1 VNPNTPLIFQ
11 SEHDQGEKKM
21 PPAIDTVTA
30 TVTAAAAAGSA
41 AAAVA
46 GDSLIIRSTSGRVRL
61 LNAWIDTDATGFV
74 QITSPKL
81 HDNTRGLRFRT
92 AIHTPYPLLPF
103 ETMQDLYPVDTLAV
117 TVASAAGAGK
127 IDNTSL
133 MVYYDDLSG
142 VQQTLIDVPTLQKR
156 KLETVTVE
164 YAPGAP
170 ASGST
175 YSGLAAINAQSDL
188 LKRGSSYALVGY
200 QVSSTLV
207 TLTIRGADS
216 GNLRIPMPG
225 FAPMGFVS
233 ATWFYDLANYYGLP
247 LIPVFQ
253 ANNSPAIFIEQIS
266 NDLLAAI
273 TASLIFVRLG

>member
-1 VNPNTPLIFQ
+1 
-11 SEHDQGEKKM
+11 M

-46 GDSLIIRSTSGRVRL
+46 GDSLIIRSTASRVRL
-61 LNAWIDTDATGFV
+61 LNAWIDTDAAGFLQV
-74 QITSPKL
+74 TSPKL

-92 AIHTPYPLLPF
+92 TVHQPFPLLPF

-117 TVASAAGAGK
+117 TIASAAGAGK
-127 IDNTSL
+127 IDNATL
-133 MVYYDDLSG
+133 MVYYDDIQGIS
-142 VQQTLIDVPTLQKR
+142 QTLIDVPTLEKR
-156 KLETVTVE
+156 RLETVTVE

-175 YSGLAAINAQSDL
+175 YSGLAAITAQSDL

-200 QVSSTLV
+200 KMGANAT

-216 GNLRIPMPG
+216 GNFRIPMP
-225 FAPMGFVS
+225 ADANS
-233 ATWFYDLANYYGLP
+233 AYYTTTWFMALSDWFQLP

-266 NDLLAAI
+266 NDLLAAV

>member
-1 VNPNTPLIFQ
+1 
-11 SEHDQGEKKM
+11 M

-30 TVTAAAAAGSA
+30 TVTAAAAGGSA

-46 GDSLIIRSTSGRVRL
+46 GDSLIIRSTAGRVRL
-61 LNAWIDTDATGFV
+61 LNMWTDSDALGFV
-74 QITSPKL
+74 QVTSPKL
-81 HDNTRGLRFRT
+81 HDNTRGLRVRT
-92 AIHTPYPLLPF
+92 TAHNPFPLLPY
-103 ETMQDLYPVDTLAV
+103 EAMQDLYPVDTLAL

-127 IDNTSL
+127 IDNTTL
-133 MVYYDDLSG
+133 MVYYDDITG
-142 VQQTLIDVPTLQKR
+142 IQQGLIDVPTLQKR

-200 QVSSTLV
+200 QVSANLT

-225 FAPMGFVS
+225 FFPAGFAS
-233 ATWFYDLANYYGLP
+233 GTWFYDLSNYYGLP

-253 ANNSPAIFIEQIS
+253 ANNSAGIFIEQVS

>member
-1 VNPNTPLIFQ
+1 
-11 SEHDQGEKKM
+11 M
-21 PPAIDTVTA
+21 PPAIDTITA

-46 GDSLIIRSTSGRVRL
+46 GDSLVIRSTSGRVRL
-61 LNAWIDTDATGFV
+61 VNMWIDTDATGFV
-74 QITSPKL
+74 QVTSPKL

-92 AIHTPYPLLPF
+92 QVHQPLPNLPF
-103 ETMQDLYPVDTLAV
+103 ECMQDFYPVDTLTV

-127 IDNTSL
+127 IDNTMM

-142 VQQTLIDVPTLQKR
+142 VAQTLIDVPTLEKR
-156 KLETVTVE
+156 RLETVTVE

-175 YSGLAAINAQSDL
+175 YSGLAAITAQSDL
-188 LKRGSSYALVGY
+188 LKRGSSYALVGAIT
-200 QVSSTLV
+200 SANV
-207 TLTIRGADS
+207 TGITVRGADS
-216 GNLRIPMPG
+216 GNLRVPVPG
-225 FAPMGFVS
+225 PAPFQDRQ
-233 ATWFYDLANYYGLP
+233 ATWFYDLSNYMNLA

-253 ANNSPAIFIEQIS
+253 ANNSPAIFVEQIS

>member
-1 VNPNTPLIFQ
+1 
-11 SEHDQGEKKM
+11 M
-21 PPAIDTVTA
+21 PPAIDTITA

-46 GDSLIIRSTSGRVRL
+46 GDSLALRSTSGRIRL
-61 LNAWIDTDATGFV
+61 LNMWIDTDAAGFV
-74 QITSPKL
+74 QVTSPKL

-92 AIHTPYPLLPF
+92 TAHEPFPLLPF
-103 ETMQDLYPVDTLAV
+103 ETMQDFFPVDQLAV
-117 TVASAAGAGK
+117 TIASVAGAGK
-127 IDNTSL
+127 IDNL
-133 MVYYDDLSG
+133 MMMIYYDDLTG
-142 VQQTLIDVPTLQKR
+142 QNAALIDVPTLQKR

-170 ASGST
+170 GAGNV

-200 QVSSTLV
+200 QVSANV
-207 TLTIRGADS
+207 TGLTIRGADS

-225 FAPMGFVS
+225 VFPGGFFS
-233 ATWFYDLANYYGLP
+233 GSWFYDLSNYFGLP

-253 ANNSPAIFIEQIS
+253 ANNSPGIFIEQVS

>member
-1 VNPNTPLIFQ
+1 MATAVNVP
-11 SEHDQGEKKM
+11 GG
-21 PPAIDTVTA
+21 PAIDTITV
-30 TVTAAAAAGSA
+30 TVTAALAAGSA

-46 GDSLIIRSTSGRVRL
+46 GDSLVIRSTASRVRL
-61 LNAWIDTDATGFV
+61 IQAWIDTDAAGFL

-92 AIHTPYPLLPF
+92 TVHQPFPLLPF
-103 ETMQDLYPVDTLAV
+103 EAMQDFYPVDTLAAV
-117 TVASAAGAGK
+117 IASAAGAGK
-127 IDNTSL
+127 IDNATL
-133 MVYYDDLSG
+133 MVYYDNIQG
-142 VQQTLIDVPTLQKR
+142 VSQTLIDVKTLEARRQ
-156 KLETVTVE
+156 ETVTVE

-175 YSGLAAINAQSDL
+175 YSGLAALTAQSDL

-200 QVSSTLV
+200 KMGANAT

-216 GNLRIPMPG
+216 GNLRIPMPADSNSG
-225 FAPMGFVS
+225 YYTT
-233 ATWFYDLANYYGLP
+233 TWFMALSDWTGIP

-266 NDLLAAI
+266 NDLLAAV

>member
-1 VNPNTPLIFQ
+1 
-11 SEHDQGEKKM
+11 M

-30 TVTAAAAAGSA
+30 TVTAAAVAGSA

-46 GDSLIIRSTSGRVRL
+46 GDSLIVRSTTGRVRL
-61 LNAWIDTDATGFV
+61 LSTWIDTDAAGFL

-92 AIHTPYPLLPF
+92 TTHNPFPLTPY

-117 TVASAAGAGK
+117 TIASVAGAGK
-127 IDNTSL
+127 IDNATM
-133 MVYYDDLSG
+133 MVYYDDLAG
-142 VQQTLIDVPTLQKR
+142 IQQTLIDVPTLQKR

-200 QVSSTLV
+200 QVSASVT

-225 FAPMGFVS
+225 FFPGGFYS
-233 ATWFYDLANYYGLP
+233 GTWFYDLSNYYGLP

-253 ANNSPAIFIEQIS
+253 ANNSPGIFIEQIS

>member
-1 VNPNTPLIFQ
+1 
-11 SEHDQGEKKM
+11 M

-30 TVTAAAAAGSA
+30 TVTAAAASPGSA
-41 AAAVA
+41 AAAVT
-46 GDSLIIRSTSGRVRL
+46 GDSLIVRSTSGRVRL
-61 LNAWIDTDATGFV
+61 LNCWIDTDALGFL

-81 HDNTRGLRFRT
+81 HDNTRGIRFRT
-92 AIHTPYPLLPF
+92 TAHNPFPLLPF
-103 ETMQDLYPVDTLAV
+103 EAMQDLYPVDTLAV

-127 IDNTSL
+127 IDNA
-133 MVYYDDLSG
+133 MMMIYYDDLSG

-175 YSGLAAINAQSDL
+175 YSGLAAINAASDL

-200 QVSSTLV
+200 QVSANV
-207 TLTIRGADS
+207 TGLTIRGADS

-225 FAPMGFVS
+225 FFPGGFIS
-233 ATWFYDLANYYGLP
+233 ATWFYDLSNYFGLP

>member
-1 VNPNTPLIFQ
+1 
-11 SEHDQGEKKM
+11 M
-21 PPAIDTVTA
+21 PSAIDTVTT

-41 AAAVA
+41 AAAVS
-46 GDSLIIRSTSGRVRL
+46 GDSLVVRSTSSRVRL
-61 LNAWIDTDATGFV
+61 LNAWIDTDAVGFV

-81 HDNTRGLRFRT
+81 HDNTRGLRFKT
-92 AIHTPYPLLPF
+92 TVHQPFPLLPF
-103 ETMQDLYPVDTLAV
+103 EAMQDFYPVDALAV
-117 TVASAAGAGK
+117 TVGSVAGAGK
-127 IDNTSL
+127 IDNLS
-133 MVYYDDLSG
+133 MMIYYDDIQG
-142 VQQTLIDVPTLQKR
+142 VAQTLIDVPTLEKR

-175 YSGLAAINAQSDL
+175 YSGLAALTAQSDL

-200 QVSSTLV
+200 KMSASAT

-216 GNLRIPMPG
+216 GNFRIPMP
-225 FAPMGFVS
+225 ADSNS
-233 ATWFYDLANYYGLP
+233 AYYTSTWFLTLSDWFQLP

-266 NDLLAAI
+266 NDLLAAVAA
-273 TASLIFVRLG
+273 TLIFVRLG

>member
-1 VNPNTPLIFQ
+1 VTCNTPPSFS
-11 SEHDQGEKKM
+11 SESQGETKM
-21 PPAIDTVTA
+21 PPAIDTITA
-30 TVTAAAAAGSA
+30 TVTAAAASPGSA
-41 AAAVA
+41 AAAVS
-46 GDSLIIRSTSGRVRL
+46 GDSLVIRSTASRVRL
-61 LNAWIDTDATGFV
+61 LNAWIDTDALGFV

-92 AIHTPYPLLPF
+92 TVHNPFPLLPM
-103 ETMQDLYPVDTLAV
+103 ETMQDFYPVDTLAV

-127 IDNTSL
+127 IDNVTM
-133 MVYYDDLSG
+133 MVYYDDIQG
-142 VQQTLIDVPTLQKR
+142 IAQTLIDVPTLSKR
-156 KLETVTVE
+156 KLETVAVE

-175 YSGLAAINAQSDL
+175 YSGLAAITAQSDL

-200 QVSSTLV
+200 QVSGNLT

-216 GNLRIPMPG
+216 GNFRIPMPG
-225 FAPMGFVS
+225 FFPFGFES
-233 ATWFYDLANYYGLP
+233 ATWFYDLANYFSLP

-253 ANNSPAIFIEQIS
+253 ANNSPAIFIEQVS

>member
-1 VNPNTPLIFQ
+1 
-11 SEHDQGEKKM
+11 M
-21 PPAIDTVTA
+21 PPAIDTITA

-46 GDSLIIRSTSGRVRL
+46 GDSLIIRSTAGRVRL
-61 LNAWIDTDATGFV
+61 LNMWIDTDAAGFV
-74 QITSPKL
+74 QVTSPKL
-81 HDNTRGLRFRT
+81 HDNTRGLRLRT
-92 AIHTPYPLLPF
+92 TAHEPYPLLPY

-117 TVASAAGAGK
+117 NVASAAGAGK
-127 IDNTSL
+127 IDNATL

-142 VQQTLIDVPTLQKR
+142 IQQTLIDVPTLQKR

-200 QVSSTLV
+200 QVSANLT

-225 FAPMGFVS
+225 YFPAGFASG
-233 ATWFYDLANYYGLP
+233 TWFYDLSNYFGLP

-253 ANNSPAIFIEQIS
+253 ANNSPGIFIEQIS

>member
-1 VNPNTPLIFQ
+1 
-11 SEHDQGEKKM
+11 M

-30 TVTAAAAAGSA
+30 TVTAAAAGGSA

-46 GDSLIIRSTSGRVRL
+46 GDSFILRSTTGRIRL
-61 LNAWIDTDATGFV
+61 LNCWIDTDAAGFV

-92 AIHTPYPLLPF
+92 QAHNPFPLLPF
-103 ETMQDLYPVDTLAV
+103 EAMQDLYPVDNLAV
-117 TVASAAGAGK
+117 TIGSVAGAGK
-127 IDNTSL
+127 IDNL
-133 MVYYDDLSG
+133 MMMIYYDDLTGQSAA
-142 VQQTLIDVPTLQKR
+142 LIDVPTLQKR

-164 YAPGAP
+164 YGPGAP
-170 ASGST
+170 ASGSA
-175 YSGLAAINAQSDL
+175 YSGLAAINAAADL

-200 QVSSTLV
+200 QVSANV
-207 TLTIRGADS
+207 TGLTIRGADS

-225 FAPMGFVS
+225 WSPAGFVT
-233 ATWFYDLANYYGLP
+233 ATWFYDLSNYYGLP

-273 TASLIFVRLG
+273 TASLLFVRLG

>member
-1 VNPNTPLIFQ
+1 
-11 SEHDQGEKKM
+11 M

-30 TVTAAAAAGSA
+30 TVTAAAAGGTA

-46 GDSLIIRSTSGRVRL
+46 GDSLIVRSTASRVRL
-61 LNAWIDTDATGFV
+61 LNMWIDTDALGFV
-74 QITSPKL
+74 QVPSPKL
-81 HDNTRGLRFRT
+81 HDNTRGLRLRT
-92 AIHTPYPLLPF
+92 QVHQPFPLLPW

-117 TVASAAGAGK
+117 TIASAAGAGK
-127 IDNTSL
+127 IDNLT
-133 MVYYDDLSG
+133 MMIYYDDIQG
-142 VQQTLIDVPTLQKR
+142 IAQTLIDVPTLQKR

-175 YSGLAAINAQSDL
+175 YSGIAAITAQSDL

-200 QVSSTLV
+200 QASANLT

-216 GNLRIPMPG
+216 GNFRVPMPG
-225 FAPMGFVS
+225 PAPFQDRS
-233 ATWFYDLANYYGLP
+233 STFFYDLASYYNLP

-253 ANNSPAIFIEQIS
+253 ANNSPGIFIEQVS

>member
-1 VNPNTPLIFQ
+1 
-11 SEHDQGEKKM
+11 M

-41 AAAVA
+41 AAAVS

-61 LNAWIDTDATGFV
+61 LNMWIDTDATGFV
-74 QITSPKL
+74 QVTSPKL

-92 AIHTPYPLLPF
+92 AVHEPFPLLPY
-103 ETMQDLYPVDTLAV
+103 ESMQDLYPVDTLAV
-117 TVASAAGAGK
+117 TVASAATAGK
-127 IDNTSL
+127 IDNTTL
-133 MVYYDDLSG
+133 MVYYDDLAG
-142 VQQTLIDVPTLQKR
+142 IAQTLIDVPTLQKR
-156 KLETVTVE
+156 KLESVTVE
-164 YAPGAP
+164 YSPGAP

-175 YSGLAAINAQSDL
+175 YAGLAAINAQSDL

-200 QVSSTLV
+200 QVSANLT

-225 FAPMGFVS
+225 YFPAGFASG
-233 ATWFYDLANYYGLP
+233 TWFYDISQYFGLP

-253 ANNSPAIFIEQIS
+253 ANNSPGIFIEQVS

>member
-1 VNPNTPLIFQ
+1 
-11 SEHDQGEKKM
+11 M
-21 PPAIDTVTA
+21 PSAIDTITA
-30 TVTAAAAAGSA
+30 TVTAAAVAGSA

-46 GDSLIIRSTSGRVRL
+46 GDSLIIRSTAARVRL
-61 LNAWIDTDATGFV
+61 LNAWIDTDALGFV

-81 HDNTRGLRFRT
+81 HDNTRGLRVRT
-92 AIHTPYPLLPF
+92 TVHEPFPLLPY

-127 IDNTSL
+127 IDNTML
-133 MVYYDDLSG
+133 MVYYDDIAG
-142 VQQTLIDVPTLQKR
+142 IQQGLIDVPTLQKR

-175 YSGLAAINAQSDL
+175 YSGLAAINASSDL

-200 QVSSTLV
+200 QVSANV
-207 TLTIRGADS
+207 TGLTIRGADS

-225 FAPMGFVS
+225 YFPGGFLS
-233 ATWFYDLANYYGLP
+233 GTWFYDLSRYYGLP

-253 ANNSPAIFIEQIS
+253 ANNSPGIFVEQVS

>member
-1 VNPNTPLIFQ
+1 
-11 SEHDQGEKKM
+11 M
-21 PPAIDTVTA
+21 PPAIDTITA
-30 TVTAAAAAGSA
+30 TITQAPVAGGA

-46 GDSLIIRSTSGRVRL
+46 GDSLVIRSTSGRVRL
-61 LNAWIDTDATGFV
+61 LNAWIDTDAAGFV
-74 QITSPKL
+74 QVTSPKL

-92 AIHTPYPLLPF
+92 QAHQPMPLLPF

-117 TVASAAGAGK
+117 TIASANTAGK
-127 IDNTSL
+127 IDNFTM

-142 VQQTLIDVPTLQKR
+142 VAQTLIDVPTLEKR

-170 ASGST
+170 AAGNA
-175 YSGLAAINAQSDL
+175 YSGLAAINNQSDL

-200 QVSSTLV
+200 QVSANV
-207 TLTIRGADS
+207 PTLTIRGADS

-225 FAPMGFVS
+225 FSPAGDMS
-233 ATWFYDLANYYGLP
+233 AAFFYDLSDRTGLP

>member
-1 VNPNTPLIFQ
+1 
-11 SEHDQGEKKM
+11 M
-21 PPAIDTVTA
+21 PPAIDTITA
-30 TVTAAAAAGSA
+30 TVTAAAVAGSA

-46 GDSLIIRSTSGRVRL
+46 GDSLVIRSTSARVRL
-61 LNAWIDTDATGFV
+61 LQAWIDTDALGFV
-74 QITSPKL
+74 QVTSPKL

-92 AIHTPYPLLPF
+92 QVHNPFPLLPW
-103 ETMQDLYPVDTLAV
+103 ETMQDFYPVDTLAV
-117 TVASAAGAGK
+117 TIASAAGAGK
-127 IDNTSL
+127 IDNL
-133 MVYYDDLSG
+133 MMMVYYDDIAGISQNL
-142 VQQTLIDVPTLQKR
+142 TDVPTLQKR

-170 ASGST
+170 ASGNT
-175 YSGLAAINAQSDL
+175 YSGLAAITAQSDL

-200 QVSSTLV
+200 QVSANV
-207 TLTIRGADS
+207 TGLTIRGADS
-216 GNLRIPMPG
+216 GNFRIPMAGPSPFG
-225 FAPMGFVS
+225 DRSGTF
-233 ATWFYDLANYYGLP
+233 FYDLSSYYNLP

>member
-1 VNPNTPLIFQ
+1 
-11 SEHDQGEKKM
+11 M
-21 PPAIDTVTA
+21 PPVIDTVTA

-46 GDSLIIRSTSGRVRL
+46 GDSLIIRATSARVRL
-61 LNAWIDTDATGFV
+61 LNAWIDTDALGFV

-81 HDNTRGLRFRT
+81 HDNTRGIRVRT
-92 AIHTPYPLLPF
+92 TVHEPFPLLPY
-103 ETMQDLYPVDTLAV
+103 EAMQDFYPVDTLAV

-127 IDNTSL
+127 IDNVTMML
-133 MVYYDDLSG
+133 YYDDLTGSAA
-142 VQQTLIDVPTLQKR
+142 TLIDVPTLQKR

-170 ASGST
+170 AAGNT

-200 QVSSTLV
+200 QVSANLT
-207 TLTIRGADS
+207 TLTIRGADTS
-216 GNLRIPMPG
+216 NYRIPMPG
-225 FAPMGFVS
+225 YFPAGFASGS
-233 ATWFYDLANYYGLP
+233 WFYDISNYYGLP

-253 ANNSPAIFIEQIS
+253 ASNSPAIFIEQVS

-273 TASLIFVRLG
+273 TATLIFVRLG

>member
-1 VNPNTPLIFQ
+1 
-11 SEHDQGEKKM
+11 M

-30 TVTAAAAAGSA
+30 TVTAAAATGSA
-41 AAAVA
+41 AAAVS
-46 GDSLIIRSTSGRVRL
+46 GDALIIRSTAGRVRL
-61 LNAWIDTDATGFV
+61 LNMWIDTDAAGFV
-74 QITSPKL
+74 QVTSPKL

-92 AIHTPYPLLPF
+92 TVHEPFPLLPY

-117 TVASAAGAGK
+117 TIASAAGAGK

-133 MVYYDDLSG
+133 MIYYDDLSG
-142 VQQTLIDVPTLQKR
+142 VAQTLIDVPTLQKR

-175 YSGLAAINAQSDL
+175 YSGLAAINAVADL

-200 QVSSTLV
+200 QVSANLT

-225 FAPMGFVS
+225 YFPAGFASG
-233 ATWFYDLANYYGLP
+233 TWFYDLANYFSLP

-273 TASLIFVRLG
+273 TASLTFVRLG

>member
-1 VNPNTPLIFQ
+1 
-11 SEHDQGEKKM
+11 M
-21 PPAIDTVTA
+21 PPAIDTITA
-30 TVTAAAAAGSA
+30 TVTAAAVAGSA

-46 GDSLIIRSTSGRVRL
+46 GDSLSIRSTSGRVRL
-61 LNAWIDTDATGFV
+61 VNCWIDTDAAGFL

-92 AIHTPYPLLPF
+92 QTHQPMPLMPW
-103 ETMQDLYPVDTLAV
+103 EAMQDLFPVDLLTV
-117 TVASAAGAGK
+117 TIASVAGAGK
-127 IDNTSL
+127 IDNAMM
-133 MVYYDDLSG
+133 MVYYDDLAG
-142 VQQTLIDVPTLQKR
+142 IQQTLIDVPTLEKR

-175 YSGLAAINAQSDL
+175 YSGLAAITAQSDL
-188 LKRGSSYALVGY
+188 LKRGSSYALIGGH
-200 QVSSTLV
+200 VSANV
-207 TLTIRGADS
+207 TGITVRGADS
-216 GNLRIPMPG
+216 GNLRLPIPGP
-225 FAPMGFVS
+225 APFMDRSGTF
-233 ATWFYDLANYYGLP
+233 FYDLSNYMNLP

-253 ANNSPAIFIEQIS
+253 ANNSPAIFVVQVS

>member
-1 VNPNTPLIFQ
+1 
-11 SEHDQGEKKM
+11 M

-30 TVTAAAAAGSA
+30 TVTAAAVSPGTA
-41 AAAVA
+41 AAAVS
-46 GDSLIIRSTSGRVRL
+46 GDSLIVRSTSARVRL
-61 LNAWIDTDATGFV
+61 LNAWCDTDGLGFV

-81 HDNTRGLRFRT
+81 HDNTRGLRVRLAVHNPF
-92 AIHTPYPLLPF
+92 PLLPY
-103 ETMQDLYPVDTLAV
+103 ETMQDLYPVDQLAV
-117 TVASAAGAGK
+117 TIASVAGAGK
-127 IDNTSL
+127 IDNL
-133 MVYYDDLSG
+133 MMMLYYDDLAG
-142 VQQTLIDVPTLQKR
+142 VAPVLIDVATLQKR

-175 YSGLAAINAQSDL
+175 YSGLAAITAQSDL

-200 QVSSTLV
+200 QVSANV
-207 TLTIRGADS
+207 TGLTIRGADS

-225 FAPMGFVS
+225 YFPAGFAS
-233 ATWFYDLANYYGLP
+233 ATWFYDISHYYGLP

-266 NDLLAAI
+266 NDLLTAI
-273 TASLIFVRLG
+273 TATLIFVRLG